1 MPGNGPSAPAAIVGA
16 DEIAAVAD
24 PGEAEDAEPEDAEPE
39 DVEPGDAED
48 AEPEPDAA
56 ESDDPEAVDVVATVP
71 DPALGVHAPA
81 SRASGSASA
90 AIAAGRMRRRT
101 VNAVLLACSD
111 LWGLFGRR

>member
-16 DEIAAVAD
+16 DGIAAAAAQ
-24 PGEAEDAEPEDAEPE
+24 GEGDDAEPGGA
-39 DVEPGDAED
+39 EPGDAED

-56 ESDDPEAVDVVATVP
+56 ESDDPEADDVVATVP

-81 SRASGSASA
+81 CRASGSASA

-101 VNAVLLACSD
+101 VNAVLL
-111 LWGLFGRR
+111 GLF

>member
-16 DEIAAVAD
+16 DEIAADAD
-24 PGEAEDAEPEDAEPE
+24 PGEAEDAEPEDA
-39 DVEPGDAED
+39 EPGDAED

-56 ESDDPEAVDVVATVP
+56 ESDDPEADDVVATVP

-101 VNAVLLACSD
+101 VNAVLL
-111 LWGLFGRR
+111 GLF

>member
-16 DEIAAVAD
+16 DEIAADAD
-24 PGEAEDAEPEDAEPE
+24 PGEAEDAEPEDA
-39 DVEPGDAED
+39 EPGDAED

-56 ESDDPEAVDVVATVP
+56 ESDDREADDVVATVP

-101 VNAVLLACSD
+101 VNAVLL
-111 LWGLFGRR
+111 GLF

>member
-24 PGEAEDAEPEDAEPE
+24 PGEAEDAEPEDA
-39 DVEPGDAED
+39 EPGDAED

-81 SRASGSASA
+81 RRASGSASA

-101 VNAVLLACSD
+101 VNAVLL
-111 LWGLFGRR
+111 GLF